1 FQLCTGIPFGAECDP
16 RAILALRDLLPEG
29 AIFAAF
35 GIGRMQMP
43 MVAEAAFLGGHVRV
57 GLEDNLWLDKGVP
70 ASNGELV
77 ARAKQILELMG
88 ARALPPAEARDRLRL
103 RRH

>member
-1 FQLCTGIPFGAECDP
+1 
-16 RAILALRDLLPEG
+16 LPAG

-43 MVAEAAFLGGHVRV
+43 MVAQTVFLGGHVRV

-70 ASNGELV
+70 ASNGQLVERARQIVELIGGRV
-77 ARAKQILELMG
+77 LG
-88 ARALPPAEARDRLRL
+88 PAEARAKLNL
-103 RRH
+103 RRQ